1 MSGFVMRKG
10 QRFKTF
16 ATVKYRGERI
26 AGEGI
31 IKDLSL
37 NGSYITGSKPVS
49 VGMVLTLQMFVPG
62 EPELL
67 LIDHATVKWVKRA
80 EFGVDFHDLQPD
92 VSDRITQLIATLVK
106 RQHGTPPA
114 AKG

>member
-1 MSGFVMRKG
+1 MAGFVMRKG

-16 ATVKYRGERI
+16 ATVKYRGPRV

-37 NGSYITGSKPVS
+37 TGSYITGNVPATVR
-49 VGMVLTLQMFVPG
+49 MVLALEMFVPG
-62 EPELL
+62 DPDPLQVERA
-67 LIDHATVKWVKRA
+67 IVKWVKRA
-80 EFGVDFHDLQPD
+80 EFGVDFDNPPPE
-92 VSDRITQLIATLVK
+92 VAERITQLIATLVK
-106 RQHGTPPA
+106 TKHGTSP